1 MHTDESPGV
10 APLFHSAPPPA
21 RRGRPPGVKAEVV
34 RDPRALGVHH
44 FAFVRSSLLGVD
56 LKDAFAR
63 YLAWG
68 EPTTDFRYV
77 QNRRDELLQRIIEAG
92 RHLSASQPG
101 TAGME
106 QLLDLLRSDAP
117 VKPAVNLPTLD
128 EWVDAEGMDPDMW
141 SQADLLAEYKAA
153 FGLDNAD
160 AIEAAEGVKDP
171 AAQRVKALNHLET
184 LLASN
189 PRPDDRLESWFARSV
204 AKCLRNVGLLSL
216 GDLVRFVNL
225 HGYRWAARIKGLGP
239 QRAKQVIAWLRL
251 QFDSAELA
259 ITGTVDMPKSK
270 RELLRQARGV
280 VQLQGAS
287 GRLVHFGCGSVVWH
301 QLVRM
306 QDTPALSGAT
316 GTFRSHMPNSL
327 GATNDLDAVDLWLR
341 RYDEKPSTLR
351 SYRKEA
357 ERFLMFCATELKKPL
372 SSVTSTDCI
381 AFRGFLRSVPAHWIR
396 LDPLERTNAG
406 WTAFRSQPSPSSQK
420 QALVIL
426 QTLYAGLVDAG
437 YLVANP
443 FRSVMKGFELPK
455 SKVDIRRSFTEA
467 EWSHIQW
474 HLQTR
479 TPGKERVRLQCLLE
493 LLVTSGVRLDELA
506 SARHGELREEV
517 LPDLPPSWVLT
528 VTGKRGK
535 TREVPLQDYVVR
547 LLAEHGHAY
556 LEDDRARPVNPKL
569 GLIRTLRE
577 SVPKWAV
584 AAGGELVA
592 VPESAT
598 VGAPLSAAGIY
609 MVLKRFFKAA
619 AKTAEK
625 SGLDPARF
633 QKASTHYMR
642 HTFVRNAL
650 VDEVPIEIVSEW
662 VGHESIDTTSIYSTQ
677 ELSRKISAMGRMKR
691 RSA

>member
-1 MHTDESPGV
+1 MHLDELPSV
-10 APLFHSAPPPA
+10 EPLFHSAPPPA
-21 RRGRPPGVKAEVV
+21 RRGRPPGAKAAVV
-34 RDPRALGVHH
+34 RDQRALGVHH

-92 RHLSASQPG
+92 RHLSTQPG
-101 TAGME
+101 NAGME

-117 VKPAVNLPTLD
+117 VKLAVNLPTLD

-171 AAQRVKALNHLET
+171 VAQRVKALNHMET

-189 PRPDDRLESWFARSV
+189 PRPDDKLESWFARAV
-204 AKCLRNVGLLSL
+204 TKCLRNVGLLSL

-225 HGYRWAARIKGLGP
+225 HGYRWATRIKGLGP
-239 QRAKQVIAWLRL
+239 QRAKQVVAWLRL
-251 QFDSAELA
+251 QFDTVELA
-259 ITGTVDMPKSK
+259 ITGAVDMPASK

-280 VQLQGAS
+280 VQLQEDT
-287 GRLVHFGCGSVVWH
+287 GRLVHFGCGTVVWR

-306 QDTPALSGAT
+306 QDSPELSGAN
-316 GTFRSHMPNSL
+316 GTFRSHMPNTL
-327 GATNDLDAVDLWLR
+327 GATNDLQAVDLWLR

-381 AFRGFLRSVPAHWIR
+381 AFRGFLRAVPSHWIR
-396 LDPLERTNAG
+396 QGPLVRTDAG
-406 WTAFRSQPSPSSQK
+406 WAAFRSQPNPATQK

-426 QTLYAGLVDAG
+426 QTLFGGLVDAG

-467 EWSHIQW
+467 EWAHIQW

-506 SARHGELREEV
+506 GARHGDVREEA
-517 LPDLPPSWVLT
+517 LPGLPQSWVLT

-556 LEDDRARPVNPKL
+556 LEDDRTRPVNPAL
-569 GLIRTLRE
+569 GLIRTLRV

-584 AAGGELVA
+584 IAGGELGT
-592 VPESAT
+592 VPQTDT

-609 MVLKRFFKAA
+609 MVLKRFFRSA
-619 AKTAEK
+619 AKTVADL
-625 SGLDPARF
+625 GLDPARF
-633 QKASTHYMR
+633 EKSSSHWLR

-650 VDEVPIEIVSEW
+650 VDGVPIEIVSEL
-662 VGHESIDTTSIYSTQ
+662 VGHESIATTSIYSKQ
-677 ELSRKISAMGRMKR
+677 ELARKITASRQMR
-691 RSA
+691 RRGVL